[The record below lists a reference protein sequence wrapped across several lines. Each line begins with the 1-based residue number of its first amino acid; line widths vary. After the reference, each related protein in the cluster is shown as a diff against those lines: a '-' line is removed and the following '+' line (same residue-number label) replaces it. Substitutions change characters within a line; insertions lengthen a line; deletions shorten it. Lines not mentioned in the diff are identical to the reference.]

1 MNKRLCL
8 YLIMCIVVMST
19 AWAEPISES
28 QARSIAASFMATHQ
42 MHATRLQRVALP
54 STRINASQTEVATL
68 YIYNADERQGF
79 VIIAGDDRV
88 PPVLGYSRQGSLE
101 ADELPPALL
110 DMLNGYHRQI
120 EALGQGEQAA
130 PNHISGTAIA
140 PLLTSQWN
148 QGAPY
153 NSMMPELNG
162 SQCVTGCVTTA
173 MAQIMYYH
181 KWPTKD
187 SKTIP
192 SYTTKTNS
200 IYMPALNPALFKWS
214 DMQNNYL
221 TNNTTSAGAVAV
233 ATLMKHCAQAIQI
246 DFKDGVSSGYSINV
260 LSALIEY
267 FGYKASG
274 KYHMRDEYSAEQWEA
289 LIYNEL
295 RSNRPVYYS
304 ASKKSGGHAYVCDGF
319 DGNGLFHI
327 NWGWGGSSDGY
338 YVLSILNPDLQSTG
352 GADGNYAYI
361 FNQRVITGIEPGTS
375 TSTPEEMTIANLV
388 IKNSVTNRSS
398 TSSNFQVT
406 VSGEFHN
413 TTPRTT
419 SFNYGYALY
428 SGNTLVKRLLSNSIT
443 DLLPG
448 YYMNQQDCTLDFG
461 SGITSGTYRIV
472 PIYAK
477 YNYSNWKPCAGSD
490 RNYIEVT
497 FNNNRCT
504 IKGHGSAATRNYKV
518 NGVTTEGT
526 MHPSRP
532 VTVHVN
538 LTNQGESEDDILY
551 MFVDNVFSSA
561 TMVNIA
567 KGQSGNATFHYT
579 PDATGYKSLKFSW
592 NDDGSNPITTRSLNI
607 TPMPTASLKASI
619 NVLNAT
625 NGTINSNTFDVVFTI
640 TNQGN
645 TDYDEDILVRLYKHI
660 YDNYG
665 TTVEIQ
671 TKRLQLAK
679 GKTKQ
684 LQFTLQNVSDGW
696 DYFVKSFYFS
706 EGQSISLK
714 GSSFYTID
722 YPFTPVVPTY
732 DCDVNKDGEVNIA
745 DVNTVIDV
753 ILGGH
758 VTLSIRLASDVNGDG
773 EINIADVNT
782 IIAYIFE
789 H

>member
-1 MNKRLCL
+1 MNRLHSLIIFLCL
-8 YLIMCIVVMST
+8 ACAFS
-19 AWAEPISES
+19 AWAEPITES

-42 MHATRLQRVALP
+42 MPATRLQRVTLP
-54 STRINASQTEVATL
+54 STRLNAGQTEAATL

-88 PPVLGYSRQGSLE
+88 SPVLGYSHQGALDG
-101 ADELPPALL
+101 DEMPPALM
-110 DMLNGYHRQI
+110 DMLNSYHLQI
-120 EALGQGEQAA
+120 EALGQGAPA
-130 PNHISGTAIA
+130 VPNHISGTAIA
-140 PLLTSQWN
+140 PLVTSQWN
-148 QGAPY
+148 QGTPY

-173 MAQIMYYH
+173 MAQIMYYY
-181 KWPTKD
+181 KWPTQA

-192 SYTTKTNS
+192 SYTTKTNA
-200 IYMPALNPALFKWS
+200 IYMPEVNPTLFKWS

-221 TNNTTSAGAVAV
+221 TNNTTSAAAVAV
-233 ATLMKHCAQAIQI
+233 ATLMKHCAQAVQI

-260 LSALIEY
+260 LSSLIEY

-274 KYHMRDEYSAEQWEA
+274 KYHMRDAYSAEQWET

-295 RSNRPVYYS
+295 RNNRPVYYS

-327 NWGWGGSSDGY
+327 NWGWGGSSNGY
-338 YVLSILNPDLQSTG
+338 YVLSVLNPSLQSTG
-352 GADGNYAYI
+352 GADGNYGYI
-361 FNQRVITGIEPGTS
+361 FNQCVITGIEPGSGTA
-375 TSTPEEMTIANLV
+375 TPEEMTIANLV
-388 IKNSVTNRSS
+388 IKNSVTNRTS

-406 VSGEFHN
+406 LSGEFHN

-419 SFNYGYALY
+419 SFSYGYGLY
-428 SGNTLVKRLLSNSIT
+428 SGNTLVKRLLEYAIA
-443 DLLPG
+443 DLPPS
-448 YYMNQQDCTLDFG
+448 YYMNLQDRTLDFG

-477 YNYSNWKPCAGSD
+477 YSSGNWKPCAGSD
-490 RNYIEVT
+490 LNYIEVT
-497 FNNNRCT
+497 FNNNSCT
-504 IKGHGSAATRNYKV
+504 ITGHGSAATRNYRV
-518 NGVTTEGT
+518 NGITTEGT

-538 LTNQGESEDDILY
+538 LTNQGDTKDDILY
-551 MFVDNVFSSA
+551 MFVDGAFSA
-561 TMVNIA
+561 ANMVNIA
-567 KGQSGNATFHYT
+567 KGQSGNATFQYT
-579 PDATGYKSLKFSW
+579 PSETGYKSLKFSW
-592 NDDGSNPITTRSLNI
+592 NEDGSAPITTSSLNI
-607 TPMPTASLKASI
+607 NPMPAASLKASVE
-619 NVLNAT
+619 VLNAA
-625 NGTINSNTFDVVFTI
+625 NGVINSNTFDVVFTI
-640 TNQGN
+640 TNNGN

-665 TTVEIQ
+665 STVEIQ
-671 TKRLQLAK
+671 VKRLQLAK
-679 GKTKQ
+679 GMTKQ

-706 EGQSISLK
+706 EGQTVSLK
-714 GSSFYTID
+714 GTSFYTID
-722 YPFTPVVPTY
+722 DPTPPVVPTY

-758 VTLSIRLASDVNGDG
+758 VALSIRLASDVNKDG
-773 EINIADVNT
+773 EVNIADVNT
-782 IIAYIFE
+782 IFAYIFE

>member
-1 MNKRLCL
+1 MNRLRSLIIFFCL
-8 YLIMCIVVMST
+8 ACTFI

-28 QARSIAASFMATHQ
+28 QARSIATNFMATHQ
-42 MHATRLQRVALP
+42 MPATRLQRVTLP
-54 STRINASQTEVATL
+54 STRINAGPTEAASL
-68 YIYNADERQGF
+68 YIYNADKRQGF

-88 PPVLGYSRQGSLE
+88 SPVLGYSRQGALD
-101 ADELPPALL
+101 ADELPPALM

-120 EALGQGEQAA
+120 EALGQGAPAA
-130 PNHISGTAIA
+130 PNHISGTAVA
-140 PLLTSQWN
+140 PLVTSQWN
-148 QGAPY
+148 QGTPY

-173 MAQIMYYH
+173 MAQIMYYY
-181 KWPTKD
+181 KWPTQAT
-187 SKTIP
+187 KTIP

-200 IYMPALNPALFKWS
+200 IYMPAVSPTLFKWS

-274 KYHMRDEYSAEQWEA
+274 KYHMRDQYSAQQWET

-295 RSNRPVYYS
+295 KSNRPVYYS

-319 DGNGLFHI
+319 DGSGLFHI

-352 GADGNYAYI
+352 GADGDYGYI
-361 FNQRVITGIEPGTS
+361 FNQCVITGIEPGYGTA
-375 TSTPEEMTIANLV
+375 TPDEMTIANLV
-388 IKNSVTNRSS
+388 IKSS
-398 TSSNFQVT
+398 TTSRNTTSSNFQVT
-406 VSGEFHN
+406 LSGQFHN

-419 SFNYGYALY
+419 SFNYGYGLY
-428 SGNTLVKRLLSNSIT
+428 SGNTLVKRLLEFYII
-443 DLLPG
+443 DLLPS
-448 YYMNQQDCTLDFG
+448 YYMNVTDRTVDFG

-472 PIYAK
+472 PIYAS
-477 YNYSNWKPCAGSD
+477 YNSGNWKPCAGSD
-490 RNYIEVT
+490 HNYIEVT

-504 IKGHGSAATRNYKV
+504 ITGHGSAATRDYRV

-526 MHPSRP
+526 MHPNRP
-532 VTVHVN
+532 VTVNVN
-538 LTNQGESEDDILY
+538 LTNQGDTQDDILY
-551 MFVDNVFSSA
+551 MYVDGFFAAA
-561 TMVNIA
+561 TMVNVA
-567 KGQSGNATFHYT
+567 KGQSGYATFQYT
-579 PDATGYKSLKFSW
+579 PAATGYKSLKFSW
-592 NDDGSNPITTRSLNI
+592 NEDGSSPITTSSLNI
-607 TPMPTASLKASI
+607 NDMPAASLRASI
-619 NVLNAT
+619 EVLNAT
-625 NGTINSNTFDVVFTI
+625 NGTINSNTFDVVLSI
-640 TNQGN
+640 TNDGN
-645 TDYDEDILVRLYKHI
+645 TNYDEDILVRLYKHI

-665 TTVEIQ
+665 STVEIQ

-679 GKTKQ
+679 GQTKQ
-684 LQFTLQNVSDGW
+684 LQFSLQNVSDGW
-696 DYFVKSFYFS
+696 DYFVKSYYYS
-706 EGQSISLK
+706 EGQAISLK
-714 GSSFYTID
+714 GTSFYTID
-722 YPFTPVVPTY
+722 YPTTPVVPTY

-745 DVNTVIDV
+745 DANTVIDV

-758 VTLSIRLASDVNGDG
+758 VTLPIYLASDVNKDG

-782 IIAYIFE
+782 IFAFIFE